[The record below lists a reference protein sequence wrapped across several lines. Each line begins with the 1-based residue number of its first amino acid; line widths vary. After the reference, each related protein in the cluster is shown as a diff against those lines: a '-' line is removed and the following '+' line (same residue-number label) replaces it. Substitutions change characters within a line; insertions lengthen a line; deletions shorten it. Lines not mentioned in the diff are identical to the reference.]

1 MKLQVAVKRVYGDR
15 PAASDGCRILAERL
29 WPRGVK
35 KESLKLDLW
44 LRDVA
49 PSTSLRKWFSHDPEK
64 WTEFKRRYFVELDA
78 NPSAW
83 DEILRRAQQGKV
95 TLLFSSKDADH
106 NNVIALREYLTA
118 KRGS

>member
-1 MKLQVAVKRVYGDR
+1 MKLQIAVKRVYGDR

-49 PSTSLRKWFSHDPEK
+49 PSTSLRKWFGHDPEK
-64 WTEFKRRYFVELDA
+64 WREFKRRYFDELDK

-83 DEILRRAQQGKV
+83 GEILRRAQKEKV
-95 TLLFSSKDADH
+95 TLLFSSRDADH
-106 NNVIALREYLTA
+106 NNVVALREYLTA
-118 KRGS
+118 KRRT